1 MDLASQHATV
11 GDVSAAISG
20 AGVVVSFMTSAMP
33 ELQFIAVLVSI
44 VCGIYAIRFYSRKID
59 QHDRESK

>member
-44 VCGIYAIRFYSRKID
+44 VAGVYAIRFYSRKID

>member
-1 MDLASQHATV
+1 MDSHHATI
-11 GDVSAAISG
+11 GDVSATISG
-20 AGVVVSFMTSAMP
+20 AGAVVSFMTSAMP
-33 ELQFIAVLVSI
+33 ELQFIAVVVSI